1 MSEHNPTILLG
12 LSTRGCTW
20 NCFLS
25 VPKACMIASC
35 VAGQIAEISKAEREG
50 RLQKPGK
57 KAAEERPELAGPAD
71 EERDDDDEDDD
82 DEEDEEEYDSE
93 ESGTEESGDED
104 DADDGKANE
113 SDKDK

>member
-1 MSEHNPTILLG
+1 MILGHMS
-12 LSTRGCTW
+12 
-20 NCFLS
+20 
-25 VPKACMIASC
+25 
-35 VAGQIAEISKAEREG
+35 GQIAEISRAEREG
-50 RLQKPGK
+50 RLQRPGK

-104 DADDGKANE
+104 EAEDGKCNE